1 MASAATL
8 RLLLERALERER
20 SGILRRGS
28 GVRRSHVV
36 RQIGERLFRRRWLT
50 THEQRLGLDTPLG
63 SADLREAIR
72 VVRAIGPLLLEA
84 TAACAEVVDLVADAL
99 HAQGLTTTP
108 AELSSPVASAVGS
121 YAVGRG
127 ARPGAKDVR
136 MLASKVVDRILAAQ
150 ARRQWATG
158 GHTLTPTEAI
168 ARYDTMDDHCWERL
182 GHASNEIFPPDG
194 VLLGP
199 NRRTPLVAG
208 GGRPN
213 WQVGTGRSIY
223 ERYRL
228 RWISDTKIDCKHLKR
243 VPVASAADPFAQ
255 EVVRACH
262 PYGLRGRS
270 YQEIVEALYVGG
282 ARPDDGRG
290 STRGR
295 DAFRAACSEC
305 RVVPAR
311 DELTQAVTGLLD
323 FWWWISVG
331 GAMVRSHPNST
342 VVPVQQIQR
351 AIVRKA
357 WMTLLAWDRVSAAP
371 VRTCQFVRAARIAVE
386 CGIAPAL
393 QALRDGQADPDDL
406 LGGTGEMALV
416 GDAPTLSLDW
426 SETVSRRQQ
435 TMELLAG
442 DKDTAAAIGARAPEW
457 ERAYLRLVAG
467 CGRSLEEFLSPAELV
482 EYLDEMGF

>member
-1 MASAATL
+1 MAGRDRAQHLRALSAALDL
-8 RLLLERALERER
+8 RHQDRLQTSEAGCCGVRGGPVRAGGRARLSSLWSARTELPGDRR
-20 SGILRRGS
+20 SPLRR
-28 GVRRSHVV
+28 
-36 RQIGERLFRRRWLT
+36 
-50 THEQRLGLDTPLG
+50 
-63 SADLREAIR
+63 
-72 VVRAIGPLLLEA
+72 
-84 TAACAEVVDLVADAL
+84 
-99 HAQGLTTTP
+99 
-108 AELSSPVASAVGS
+108 
-121 YAVGRG
+121 
-127 ARPGAKDVR
+127 
-136 MLASKVVDRILAAQ
+136 
-150 ARRQWATG
+150 
-158 GHTLTPTEAI
+158 
-168 ARYDTMDDHCWERL
+168 
-182 GHASNEIFPPDG
+182 
-194 VLLGP
+194 
-199 NRRTPLVAG
+199 
-208 GGRPN
+208 
-213 WQVGTGRSIY
+213 
-223 ERYRL
+223 
-228 RWISDTKIDCKHLKR
+228 
-243 VPVASAADPFAQ
+243 
-255 EVVRACH
+255 
-262 PYGLRGRS
+262 
-270 YQEIVEALYVGG
+270 G

-426 SETVSRRQQ
+426 SETVSRRQR

>member
-282 ARPDDGRG
+282 LAPMTVGEAPEVGTRSAPHVPNAASCRPATSSPRPSPDCSTSGGGSVSVARW
-290 STRGR
+290 
-295 DAFRAACSEC
+295 C
-305 RVVPAR
+305 
-311 DELTQAVTGLLD
+311 
-323 FWWWISVG
+323 
-331 GAMVRSHPNST
+331 
-342 VVPVQQIQR
+342 
-351 AIVRKA
+351 
-357 WMTLLAWDRVSAAP
+357 
-371 VRTCQFVRAARIAVE
+371 ARI
-386 CGIAPAL
+386 
-393 QALRDGQADPDDL
+393 
-406 LGGTGEMALV
+406 
-416 GDAPTLSLDW
+416 PTPRSFPCNRSSGRLS
-426 SETVSRRQQ
+426 
-435 TMELLAG
+435 
-442 DKDTAAAIGARAPEW
+442 ARH
-457 ERAYLRLVAG
+457 G
-467 CGRSLEEFLSPAELV
+467 
-482 EYLDEMGF
+482 